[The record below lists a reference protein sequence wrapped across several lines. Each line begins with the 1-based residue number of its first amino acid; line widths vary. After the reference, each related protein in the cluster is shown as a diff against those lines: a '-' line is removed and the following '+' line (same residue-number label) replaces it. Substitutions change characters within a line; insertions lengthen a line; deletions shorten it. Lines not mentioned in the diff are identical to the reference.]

1 MDASAFVTKDE
12 WEDILT
18 KNGCDEV
25 TVLFTVNIIVLI
37 LYGISQVGEHVR
49 SDLWY

>member
-25 TVLFTVNIIVLI
+25 TVFLQPVSTVCPVSSDPFYIVSYYI
-37 LYGISQVGEHVR
+37 K
-49 SDLWY
+49 